1 MTCADAKI
9 RSKIDRMSDFLS
21 KVDKLLGRDIFHAQI
36 ACFWHKR
43 KSAYVQ
49 LKLVGK
55 IDKILKRPR
64 LQTQRQRTDFVE
76 KRQDR
81 LIPQ

>member
-1 MTCADAKI
+1 M
-9 RSKIDRMSDFLS
+9 RSKIERMSDFLS
-21 KVDKLLGRDIFHAQI
+21 KVDKLLGQDIFHVEI
-36 ACFWHKR
+36 ACFWLKR

-64 LQTQRQRTDFVE
+64 LQTQRQRTDFVD
-76 KRQDR
+76 KRQGS
-81 LIPQ
+81 LILQ